1 MSESSREN
9 TLDVLAFGAH
19 PDDVEM
25 TAGGLLCRLVDSG
38 LGVGII
44 DLTRGE
50 LGTRGTPEIRTQEAQ
65 VAAEIIG
72 ARLRKCLDMPDGDV
86 ANTPEARLKVIRA
99 LREHRPSLIVI
110 PYRECEHP
118 DHANAGKLVRD
129 AAYFSGLKKIDTG
142 QERFQPSRVIHYMTR
157 TRFDPT
163 FIVPIDD
170 YFERKMEA
178 IRAHASQFYR
188 PDDAGE
194 NETRISQP
202 GFLDFLALR
211 DRTYG
216 AMVGSMYAEPY
227 YMRETPRIENPF
239 ELWCRA

>member
-65 VAAEIIG
+65 AAAEIIG

-142 QERFQPSRVIHYMTR
+142 QKRFQPSRVIHYMTR
-157 TRFDPT
+157 TRFEPT

-178 IRAHASQFYR
+178 VRAHASQFYR
-188 PDDAGE
+188 PDSAGE
-194 NETRISQP
+194 DETRISQP

-216 AMVGSMYAEPY
+216 AMVGSMYGEPY

-239 ELWCRA
+239 ELWCRT

>member
-157 TRFDPT
+157 TRFEPT

-178 IRAHASQFYR
+178 VRAHASQFYR
-188 PDDAGE
+188 PDDAE
-194 NETRISQP
+194 DETRISQP

-216 AMVGSMYAEPY
+216 AMVGSMYGEPY

>member
-1 MSESSREN
+1 MSESSHEN

-118 DHANAGKLVRD
+118 DHASAGKLVRD

-142 QERFQPSRVIHYMTR
+142 QERFRPSRVIHYMTR
-157 TRFDPT
+157 TRFEPT

-178 IRAHASQFYR
+178 VRAHASQFYR
-188 PDDAGE
+188 PDAGGE
-194 NETRISQP
+194 DETRISQP

-216 AMVGSMYAEPY
+216 AMVGSMYGEPY

>member
-157 TRFDPT
+157 TRFEPT

-178 IRAHASQFYR
+178 VRAHASQFYR
-188 PDDAGE
+188 PDAAED
-194 NETRISQP
+194 ETRISQP

-216 AMVGSMYAEPY
+216 AMVGSMYGEPY

>member
-239 ELWCRA
+239 ELWCHA

>member
-50 LGTRGTPEIRTQEAQ
+50 LGTRGTSEIRTQEAQ
-65 VAAEIIG
+65 AAAEIIG

-157 TRFDPT
+157 TRFEPT

-178 IRAHASQFYR
+178 VRAHASQFYR

-194 NETRISQP
+194 DETRISQP

-216 AMVGSMYAEPY
+216 AMVGSMYGEPY

>member
-50 LGTRGTPEIRTQEAQ
+50 LGTRGTSEIRTQEAQ
-65 VAAEIIG
+65 AAAEIIG

-157 TRFDPT
+157 TRFEPT

-178 IRAHASQFYR
+178 VRAHASQFYR
-188 PDDAGE
+188 PDAAGE
-194 NETRISQP
+194 DETRISQP

-216 AMVGSMYAEPY
+216 AMVGSMYGEPY